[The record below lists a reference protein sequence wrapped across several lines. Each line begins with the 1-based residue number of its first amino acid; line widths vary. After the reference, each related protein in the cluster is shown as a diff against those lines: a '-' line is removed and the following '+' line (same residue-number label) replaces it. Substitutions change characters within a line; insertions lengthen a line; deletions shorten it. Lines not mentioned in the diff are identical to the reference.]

1 MCWLSLWRQDEKS
14 EMRNMKIGQGYDIHP
29 LREGRALIL
38 GGVRIPHPCG
48 LDGHSDADALTHAVC
63 DALLGAL
70 GEGDL
75 GTHYPATNP
84 AYKDLSSLLMLE
96 NVLQMLTKKKYA
108 LVNLDTVICAQAPKL
123 APYMKAM
130 QDSLA
135 RVLQVE
141 SHQVNIKIKSGEGIG
156 MIGRE
161 EGIAVLA
168 VCLIQSLNI

>member
-1 MCWLSLWRQDEKS
+1 
-14 EMRNMKIGQGYDIHP
+14 MRIGQGYDIHP

-38 GGVRIPHPCG
+38 GGITIPHSRG

-63 DALLGAL
+63 DALLGAM

-75 GTHYPATNP
+75 GTRYPASNL

-96 NVLQMLTKKKYA
+96 NVVQTLTKMKYG
-108 LVNLDTVICAQAPKL
+108 LVNLDTIICAQAPKL

-141 SHQVNIKIKSGEGIG
+141 SHQVNIKVKSGEGIG

-168 VCLIQSLNI
+168 VCLIQSLDS

>member
-1 MCWLSLWRQDEKS
+1 
-14 EMRNMKIGQGYDIHP
+14 MRIGQGYDIHP

-38 GGVRIPHPCG
+38 GGVTIPHLWG

-63 DALLGAL
+63 DALLGAM

-75 GTHYPATNP
+75 GTRYPASNP

-96 NVLQMLTKKKYA
+96 NVVQALAEKKYC

-123 APYMKAM
+123 APYMKSM
-130 QDSLA
+130 QESLA

-141 SHQVNIKIKSGEGIG
+141 SHKVNIKIKSGEGIG

-168 VCLIQSLNI
+168 VCLIQSLNT

>member
-1 MCWLSLWRQDEKS
+1 MSNIR
-14 EMRNMKIGQGYDIHP
+14 IGQGYDIHP

-38 GGVRIPHPCG
+38 GGVTIPHSRG

-63 DALLGAL
+63 DALLGAM

-75 GTHYPATNP
+75 GTRYPASNP

-96 NVLQMLTKKKYA
+96 NVVQALAEKKYC

-123 APYMKAM
+123 APYMKSM
-130 QDSLA
+130 QESLA

-141 SHQVNIKIKSGEGIG
+141 SHKVNIKIKSGEGIG

-168 VCLIQSLNI
+168 VCLIQSLNT

>member
-1 MCWLSLWRQDEKS
+1 MSN
-14 EMRNMKIGQGYDIHP
+14 MRIGQGYDIHP

-38 GGVRIPHPCG
+38 GGVTIPHSRG

-63 DALLGAL
+63 DALLGAM

-75 GTHYPATNP
+75 GTRYPASNP

-96 NVLQMLTKKKYA
+96 NVVQTLTEKNYG

-123 APYMKAM
+123 APYMKSM
-130 QDSLA
+130 QESLA

-141 SHQVNIKIKSGEGIG
+141 SHKVNIKIKSGEGIG

-168 VCLIQSLNI
+168 VCLIQSLNT

>member
-1 MCWLSLWRQDEKS
+1 MSN
-14 EMRNMKIGQGYDIHP
+14 MRIGQGYDIHP

-38 GGVRIPHPCG
+38 GGVTIPHLWG

-63 DALLGAL
+63 DALLGAM

-75 GTHYPATNP
+75 GTRYPASNP

-96 NVLQMLTKKKYA
+96 NVVQALAEKKYC

-123 APYMKAM
+123 APYMKSM
-130 QDSLA
+130 LESLA

-141 SHQVNIKIKSGEGIG
+141 SHQVNIKVKSGEGIG

-168 VCLIQSLNI
+168 VCLIQSLNT